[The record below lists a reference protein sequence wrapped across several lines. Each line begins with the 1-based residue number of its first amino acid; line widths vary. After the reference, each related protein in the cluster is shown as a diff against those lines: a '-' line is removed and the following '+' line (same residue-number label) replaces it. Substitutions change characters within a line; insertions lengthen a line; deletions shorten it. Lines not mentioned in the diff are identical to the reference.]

1 MQVDRYNHLLF
12 PRDAQ
17 AGSNNPAALGKNV
30 QSASGGAAG
39 VLAKPR
45 AGVPAEVPPTAA
57 DQADGVVLRIQWPG
71 GAQGAAHAAD
81 AALYAPGRRMAVT
94 DGADNGAM
102 ARGHQLAVDR
112 NAGIVTQISL
122 KDGVLIAR
130 PHPVAPDK
138 QPDFVALAVSAMR
151 EYSDEHDRLKVR
163 ATPDAATAPAAAPPQ
178 TQWSA
183 IKGLQQI
190 AAKLNVFA

>member
-1 MQVDRYNHLLF
+1 MQVDRYNHLQF

-17 AGSNNPAALGKNV
+17 AGGQNPAAMGKDA
-30 QSASGGAAG
+30 QSTSGGVAG
-39 VLAKPR
+39 VLAKPQSGVAPPAAAPA
-45 AGVPAEVPPTAA
+45 AGRP
-57 DQADGVVLRIQWPG
+57 DGVVLKIQWPG

-81 AALYAPGRRMAVT
+81 AALYAPGRRVAAS
-94 DGADNGAM
+94 DDADTSAM
-102 ARGHQLAVDR
+102 ARGHQIAVDR
-112 NAGIVTQISL
+112 NAGIDTQISVD

-151 EYSDEHDRLKVR
+151 EYSDEHDRQKVR
-163 ATPDAATAPAAAPPQ
+163 SATPDNAPAVTEPH
-178 TQWSA
+178 WSPL
-183 IKGLQQI
+183 KGLQHI

>member
-1 MQVDRYNHLLF
+1 MQVDRYNHLQF

-17 AGSNNPAALGKNV
+17 AGSNNPAAMGKDA
-30 QSASGGAAG
+30 QPAAGGAAG
-39 VLAKPR
+39 MLAKPQG
-45 AGVPAEVPPTAA
+45 GVPVPAVAPAA
-57 DQADGVVLRIQWPG
+57 SRPDGVVLKIQWPG
-71 GAQGAAHAAD
+71 GAQGAAQAAD
-81 AALYAPGRRMAVT
+81 AALYAPGRRVAAS
-94 DGADNGAM
+94 DDADTGAM

-112 NAGIVTQISL
+112 NAGIVTQISVD

-151 EYSDEHDRLKVR
+151 EYRDDPERQRSS
-163 ATPDAATAPAAAPPQ
+163 TAAQASAPEAH
-178 TQWSA
+178 WSA
-183 IKGLQQI
+183 LKGLQQF